1 MVMDL
6 NHAFY
11 FVNVAEKQG
20 FSAAARALGI
30 PKSRISRHV
39 RQLEESLDTRLL
51 HRNTR
56 HLALTEAGEA
66 YLQHARAALDCM
78 ATAEAAVRRGH
89 DVLQGAV
96 TLSCSVG
103 VAQFAVSRIL
113 PRFLAANPRV
123 VVRQQVS
130 NAYTDLIGDGVD
142 MAIRGHVRL
151 LPDSQL
157 IQRQLA
163 VVPWHL
169 FAAPDYLQARGTP
182 GAPADLEGHDALVLG
197 WRPGGDSWSLQDAGG
212 TTAFVPHHVRLR
224 SDDMSTLRQAAVG
237 GLGVVALPHYVCR
250 EEVAAGQ
257 LCRLLP
263 GWTAGEPELSLLMPS
278 RQGVP
283 PQVEAMARFLRE
295 ELPTVVQGDG
305 PA

>member
-1 MVMDL
+1 MDL

-51 HRNTR
+51 QRNSR
-56 HLALTEAGEA
+56 HLSLTEAGKA

-89 DVLQGAV
+89 DILEGSV

-103 VAQFAVSRIL
+103 VAQFAVSRLL
-113 PRFLAANPRV
+113 PLYLAENPGV

-130 NAYTDLIGDGVD
+130 NAFADLIGDGVD
-142 MAIRGHVRL
+142 IAIRGHVRL

-157 IQRQLA
+157 IQRRVA

-169 FAAPDYLQARGTP
+169 FASPGYLESHGTP
-182 GAPADLEGHDALVLG
+182 GTPEELEGRAALTLG
-197 WRPGGDSWSLQDAGG
+197 WRPDHDSWSLQDAGG
-212 TTAFVPHHVRLR
+212 TTATVPHQVRLR
-224 SDDMSTLRQAAVG
+224 SDDMATLKQAAAE
-237 GLGVVALPHYVCR
+237 GLGIVALPHYVCR
-250 EEVAAGQ
+250 DEVAAGQ

-263 GWTAGEPELSLLMPS
+263 DWTAGLPELSLLMPS
-278 RQGVP
+278 RKGVP
-283 PQVEAMARFLRE
+283 PQVEAMVAFLRKQ
-295 ELPTVVQGDG
+295 LPTVVQDS
-305 PA
+305 PIT